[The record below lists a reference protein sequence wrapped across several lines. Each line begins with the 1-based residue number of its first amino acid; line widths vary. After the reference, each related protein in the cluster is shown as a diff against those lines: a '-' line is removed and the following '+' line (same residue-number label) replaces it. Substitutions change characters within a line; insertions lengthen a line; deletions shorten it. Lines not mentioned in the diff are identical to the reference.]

1 MNELELIDTLEAHL
15 QTVQQQQGIH
25 RIWGEKPNTYIVHG
39 LNLQECFHEVIQRV
53 WYQKLG
59 GKMNLY
65 VLEGQLV
72 FQLEDA
78 SYTLAHVFLYRSHV
92 ANTPTGV
99 QRHRKGDPPLR
110 DWSMLDRRYSTY
122 LDSVFEKL
130 YTFWNHQA
138 TLCNYYLPKS
148 LKSHAV
154 DFSRVIDQ
162 VPAEFHDLEAYKWLS
177 SFKEKEYKA
186 FNEFRRHVV
195 HYGPFGARHSL
206 KLEERHSPEQDRQQ
220 RLDYL
225 NAPLQLRN
233 MILLARESYYHML
246 CLLVAMDALYFPIN
260 VSGRG
265 N

>member
-1 MNELELIDTLEAHL
+1 MNEFELIDTLEVHL
-15 QTVQQQQGIH
+15 QKILQQQGLQ
-25 RIWGEKPNTYIVHG
+25 RIWGEKPYTYIVHG
-39 LNLQECFHEVIQRV
+39 LDLQQCFHEVIQRV
-53 WYQKLG
+53 WVQKLNG
-59 GKMNLY
+59 EINLY

-78 SYTLAHVFLYRSHV
+78 IYSLAHVFLYRPHV

-148 LKSHAV
+148 LKPHAV

-162 VPAEFHDLEAYKWLS
+162 IPAELHHLEAYQWLRA
-177 SFKEKEYKA
+177 FKASEYKA
-186 FNEFRRHVV
+186 FNEIRRHVV

-206 KLEERHSPEQDRQQ
+206 KLGELPTPEQERQQ

-225 NAPLQLRN
+225 NAPLQLRD
-233 MILLARESYYHML
+233 MILLARESYYHL
-246 CLLVAMDALYFPIN
+246 LRLLVAMDALYFP
-260 VSGRG
+260 SKKG
-265 N
+265 